1 MHAGDPGT
9 PCVTQH
15 VSAWACLIRSDYNFV
30 FIAFAYFIFVSSR
43 EHLVTNVV
51 LSFRAQVLGIVG
63 VLVLLDILFFV
74 FVPRTWLTED
84 ANNSIWNSL
93 KSMHGFAIFC
103 SVIVLLLKV
112 PPHHIQLPLLWFLWG
127 YRKETQ
133 KLLMGGF

>member
-1 MHAGDPGT
+1 
-9 PCVTQH
+9 
-15 VSAWACLIRSDYNFV
+15 V
-30 FIAFAYFIFVSSR
+30 FIAFTYFIFVSSR

-51 LSFRAQVLGIVG
+51 IGIVA
-63 VLVLLDILFFV
+63 VLVLLDVLFFV

-112 PPHHIQLPLLWFLWG
+112 RHCLCSFPCFGSSGIIERKLKSWLWLDIDLFL
-127 YRKETQ
+127 
-133 KLLMGGF
+133 